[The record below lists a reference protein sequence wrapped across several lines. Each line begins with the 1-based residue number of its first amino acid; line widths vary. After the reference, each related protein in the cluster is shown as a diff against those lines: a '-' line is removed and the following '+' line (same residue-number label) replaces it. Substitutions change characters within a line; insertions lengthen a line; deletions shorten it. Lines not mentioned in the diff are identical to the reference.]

1 MSQLVRQS
9 PLIHISG
16 HLIEDQPV
24 PNRAVSEVLDD
35 VLVILLFLEIS
46 PDLPLD
52 EMIPRI

>member
-24 PNRAVSEVLDD
+24 PNRAVPEVLDD